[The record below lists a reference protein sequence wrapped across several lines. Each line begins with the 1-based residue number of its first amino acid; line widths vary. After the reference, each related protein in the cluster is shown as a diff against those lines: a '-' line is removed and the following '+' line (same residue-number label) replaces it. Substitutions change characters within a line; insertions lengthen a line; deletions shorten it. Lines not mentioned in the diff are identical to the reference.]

1 MNSQLKW
8 KFILISIGILACVY
22 GLIGV
27 PQFPTSLAQ
36 VKQNLADR
44 IKLGLDLKGGSHLVL
59 QVQVDE
65 AIGQH
70 CDQAV
75 DDLKKQLREKN
86 ILTPTG
92 EIRREDDTHILV
104 RNVDPNSS
112 NVFQDLINS
121 QFTDWAVTPAAGEM
135 NGYLLTM
142 KPSVVA
148 DIHSNTMDQ
157 SLETIARRI
166 NALGL
171 TEPTIAFTG
180 RGENEILVQLPGE
193 GDPTRAKAVIQAG
206 GQLQLQLL
214 ADDQTY
220 PSEVAALAAHGGIL
234 PPDTVI
240 VPGKASA
247 GSQSQQVFYILD
259 RVPIVT
265 GQDLVNASEEPSTN
279 YPGQYQVVFHLS
291 TAAAARFGPFTET
304 NIGKRMAIVL
314 DNQVDSAPVINGRIE
329 DSGVIEGN
337 FTQDSAHDLALVLKA
352 GALPASIKYLEERT
366 VGPSLGAD
374 SIREG
379 VRASVGSLI
388 AVMIFLVIYYRLSG
402 VNAVVALVLNLVIL
416 VAFMAYAGAVLTL
429 PGIAGV
435 ILTIGMGVDSNVLV
449 FERIREE
456 LRNGK
461 APASAVALGFDRA
474 FLTIIDTHV
483 TTMVSCAFLF
493 LFGTGP
499 VRGFAV
505 TLVDRFDC
513 QPVYF
518 DLRFTGHFRFASVA
532 HAAPGG
538 TEHLVYPGTLHLHP
552 NHGCLLGARRPG
564 TNTRRTVSKKS
575 G

>member
-8 KFILISIGILACVY
+8 KFILIFISVLVCLY
-22 GLIGV
+22 GLVGV
-27 PQFPTSLAQ
+27 PQFPTSFAQ
-36 VKQNLADR
+36 VKQNLASR

-65 AIGQH
+65 AVGQH

-75 DDLKKQLREKN
+75 DDLKKQLRQKN
-86 ILTPTG
+86 ILTLTG
-92 EIRREDDTHILV
+92 EIRRVDDTHVLV
-104 RNVDPNSS
+104 RNVDPNASS
-112 NVFQDLINS
+112 AFQDLINS
-121 QFTDWAVTPAAGEM
+121 QFTDWAVSPAPGEI

-148 DIHSNTMDQ
+148 DIHTNTMDQ
-157 SLETIARRI
+157 SLETITRRI

-180 RGENEILVQLPGE
+180 RGADEILVELPGE
-193 GDPTRAKAVIQAG
+193 GDPSRAKAVIQAG
-206 GQLQLQLL
+206 GQLELQLL
-214 ADDQTY
+214 ADQQTY
-220 PSEVAALAAHGGIL
+220 PSEVAALASHGGIL
-234 PPDTVI
+234 PPDTLI

-247 GSQSQQVFYILD
+247 GAASQSQQEFYILD
-259 RVPIVT
+259 RVPIIT
-265 GQDLVNASEEPSTN
+265 GQDLVSANEEPSTN
-279 YPGQYQVVFHLS
+279 NPGQYQVAFHLS
-291 TAAAARFGPFTET
+291 TAAAARFGPFTEG
-304 NIGKRMAIVL
+304 NVGKRMAIVL
-314 DNQVDSAPVINGRIE
+314 DAQVDSAPVINGRIE

-337 FTQDSAHDLALVLKA
+337 FTQDSAHDLALVLRA

-374 SIREG
+374 SIRAG
-379 VRASVGSLI
+379 VHASLGSLI
-388 AVMIFLVIYYRLSG
+388 AVMIFLVFYYRLSG

-416 VAFMAYAGAVLTL
+416 IAFMAYAGAVLTL

-461 APASAVALGFDRA
+461 APASAVDLGFDRA
-474 FLTIIDTHV
+474 LHTIIDTHV

-505 TLVDRFDC
+505 TLLIGLIANLFTSIYVSRAI
-513 QPVYF
+513 F
-518 DLRFTGHFRFASVA
+518 DL
-532 HAAPGG
+532 
-538 TEHLVYPGTLHLHP
+538 HLSRMPRQAEL
-552 NHGCLLGARRPG
+552 
-564 TNTRRTVSKKS
+564 SI
-575 G
+575 

>member
-1 MNSQLKW
+1 MNPQLKW
-8 KFILISIGILACVY
+8 KFIFIAIVIVLCIF
-22 GLIGV
+22 GLVGL
-27 PQFPTSLAQ
+27 PEFPTSLAA

-65 AIGQH
+65 AIGQR

-75 DDLKKQLREKN
+75 DEITRQVHQKN
-86 ILTPTG
+86 ILTG
-92 EIRREDDTHILV
+92 EISRQDDTHIVVHSL
-104 RNVDPNSS
+104 DLNSS
-112 NVFQDLINS
+112 AGFRDLVTT
-121 QFTDWAVTPAAGEM
+121 QFADWTLAPYAGEA
-135 NGYLLTM
+135 NSYLLTM

-148 DIHSNTMDQ
+148 DLRKNTMDQ
-157 SLETIARRI
+157 ALETITRRI

-180 RGENEILVQLPGE
+180 RGDNEILVQLPGE
-193 GDPTRAKAVIQAG
+193 GDPAHAKDVIKAG
-206 GQLQLQLL
+206 GQLELKAV

-220 PSEVAALAAHGGIL
+220 PSEIAALGAHGGVL
-234 PPDTVI
+234 PPGSEI
-240 VPGKASA
+240 VSGKDESSQA
-247 GSQSQQVFYILD
+247 GGKPQQAFYILE
-259 RVPIVT
+259 RAPVVT
-265 GQDLVNASEEPSTN
+265 GQDLRSATTSPNTN
-279 YPGQYQVVFHLS
+279 NPGKYQVDFKLS
-291 TAAAARFGPFTET
+291 TSASARFGPFTESH
-304 NIGKRMAIVL
+304 IGRRMAIVL
-314 DNQVDSAPVINGRIE
+314 DHHVYTAPVINGRIE
-329 DSGVIEGN
+329 DSGLIEGN
-337 FTQDSAHDLALVLKA
+337 FTQESAQDLALVLRA

-379 VRASVGSLI
+379 VRASIASLI
-388 AVMIFLVIYYRLSG
+388 VVMIFLVIYYRLSG
-402 VNAVVALVLNLVIL
+402 VNAVVALMLNLVIL

-461 APASAVALGFDRA
+461 APASAVATGFERA

-483 TTMVSCAFLF
+483 TTVVSAIFLF

-505 TLVDRFDC
+505 TLVIGLIANVFTSIYVSRAIFD
-513 QPVYF
+513 YH
-518 DLRFTGHFRFASVA
+518 LA
-532 HAAPGG
+532 HMERQG
-538 TEHLVYPGTLHLHP
+538 EL
-552 NHGCLLGARRPG
+552 
-564 TNTRRTVSKKS
+564 SI
-575 G
+575 